1 MPKFTRAE
9 VRLPGY
15 NLYRISHT
23 TWVNA
28 NAYGSLM
35 SDIALDKDQ
44 IEWKIWYDNSLNILW
59 IDVCHYKACMIDS
72 VLHTVCTV
80 STHWILHLSSP
91 PFWRRPRKLEIRY
104 QPLPIIFHHLSHFI
118 FQQKF
123 GITENFIISL
133 NVKILNSTS
142 MNITEETSWM
152 NTQYWAKIGIGI
164 FGCVTR

>member
-1 MPKFTRAE
+1 MSE
-9 VRLPGY
+9 SLNLPQVQHLRY
-15 NLYRISHT
+15 KSTIC
-23 TWVNA
+23 VNA
-28 NAYGSLM
+28 NAYGNFM

-59 IDVCHYKACMIDS
+59 IDVSHNKACMIDS
-72 VLHTVCTV
+72 MLHTVCTV

-104 QPLPIIFHHLSHFI
+104 QPLPIIFRHLSHFI

-123 GITENFIISL
+123 WITENFIIAL
-133 NVKILNSTS
+133 NVQILNSTS